1 MTNIKIH
8 SHEQRNARQSNP
20 YKLSTEDITDDFHME
35 LQAIKFTLIFSMII
49 VMHSACLYCSP
60 TSQKIL
66 HTLYL
71 VGYTLETTLT
81 AQIVSIFSSVYQ
93 SLQLSKNK
101 TGEFVKHES
110 SPVATKSKLAIC
122 SVKVMVKV
130 TRSFT
135 LMPFVVRMS
144 LVEYACQ
151 K

>member
-8 SHEQRNARQSNP
+8 SHEQRNARQSNS
-20 YKLSTEDITDDFHME
+20 YKLSTEDITDDCHME
-35 LQAIKFTLIFSMII
+35 LQAIKFTLTFSMII

-60 TSQKIL
+60 TSLKIL

-71 VGYTLETTLT
+71 VGYTPETTFT

-110 SPVATKSKLAIC
+110 PGGNK
-122 SVKVMVKV
+122 VKIGY
-130 TRSFT
+130 
-135 LMPFVVRMS
+135 L
-144 LVEYACQ
+144 
-151 K
+151 